1 MCGYVGRASGPTP
14 PSGSSPQHPLSATT
28 SYLYAPQ
35 DVGPAT
41 AVLRCTD
48 SLSQAMAAANVR
60 TLQSVVCDKRSLH
73 SSRYWRCHPE
83 APCKS
88 LLYAR
93 CAARALPAH
102 YTPHPRPLPPFPP
115 PLTLNQ
121 GLALAGAEQPGNRA
135 DVTEQFKHAFAEHVN
150 PAGVAVAADCVG
162 SAFTAAPSGAVVL
175 IAGTGS
181 ICFWTDAQNRIARA
195 GGWGHM
201 LGDEGSAYWIAAS
214 ALRKAMRVMDGM
226 PMDIAPGSPTCTRAE
241 ASAVVDVALKYFGAS
256 IRSQLLQYVHSG
268 FDKAHIAGFTVHL
281 LPLAEACNP
290 IVCGL
295 FKEAGQ
301 WLGAT
306 LRSVVPAIAAAQ
318 MSDHPGE
325 GVTEFDVTVAA
336 VGSVWKSWAL
346 LKAGFMQYASKPVDL
361 SSPALG
367 ASAAALPER
376 TGQVRLRTVRL
387 VTLRECSAMGAAVW
401 GAATVCDCVCCAGA
415 WATRGYCTALRAA
428 SLCAGVCSL
437 PFVSGW
443 STTPHFTHSL
453 DYGLRSADWTRPHWI
468 RLQPKH

>member
-1 MCGYVGRASGPTP
+1 M
-14 PSGSSPQHPLSATT
+14 
-28 SYLYAPQ
+28 
-35 DVGPAT
+35 
-41 AVLRCTD
+41 
-48 SLSQAMAAANVR
+48 
-60 TLQSVVCDKRSLH
+60 
-73 SSRYWRCHPE
+73 
-83 APCKS
+83 
-88 LLYAR
+88 
-93 CAARALPAH
+93 LPALLAH
-102 YTPHPRPLPPFPP
+102 SAPSPCHLPPCSPP
-115 PLTLNQ
+115 RTFTQ

-135 DVTEQFKHAFAEHVN
+135 DVTEQFKHAFAEHVS

-181 ICFWTDAQNRIARA
+181 ICFWTDAQNRVARA

-241 ASAVVDVALKYFGAS
+241 ASAVVDVALTYFGAS
-256 IRSQLLQYVHSG
+256 IRSQLLQFVHSG

-281 LPLAEACNP
+281 LPLAEARNP

-295 FKEAGQ
+295 FEEAGQ

-361 SSPALG
+361 SSPTLG

-401 GAATVCDCVCCAGA
+401 GAATVCDCACCVCVCVRAWVAHDSCAARRGA
-415 WATRGYCTALRAA
+415 RLCDRRRAHCRLGVA
-428 SLCAGVCSL
+428 GLCL
-437 PFVSGW
+437 
-443 STTPHFTHSL
+443 THSL
-453 DYGLRSADWTRPHWI
+453 TRLTMAHDLQTGQGHVGLDYSQSTELLDEVVLSGTE
-468 RLQPKH
+468 